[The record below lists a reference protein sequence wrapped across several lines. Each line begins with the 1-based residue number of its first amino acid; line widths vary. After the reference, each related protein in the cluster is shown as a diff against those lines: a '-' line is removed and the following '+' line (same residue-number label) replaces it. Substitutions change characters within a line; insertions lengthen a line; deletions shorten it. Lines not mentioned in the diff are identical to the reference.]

1 MVLEIILIII
11 SIVLSAF
18 FSSSEAAFLS
28 IQKTKIFHMVNNKK
42 KGADLVAKLLE
53 NKDKLISTIVVGNAI
68 VNIGFAALLS
78 ALFFKITGDEIQT
91 AFLTTLVGTII
102 LVIFGDV
109 LPKAIAVRLSES
121 ITIIYS
127 RPLRF
132 LEIVFAPIVYL
143 LTLILKGIDNTSNM
157 NSKEASNSITE
168 EELLTLID
176 IGEEEG
182 SLEPQEAEMI
192 ENVFRFGDSQAQE
205 IMTPRIEIISMSSQS
220 TIKDYKDVYSEH
232 SHSRFPIYENSE
244 DNIVGIISSKDILM
258 SLSKKVVDDNTKLK
272 ELIREPYFVPET
284 KRNFEIFN
292 EMRNSG
298 DKIAII
304 IDEYGGLSGVLTLR
318 KLLEEVVGDFGE
330 EGTEPEEELI
340 EIDINTFNIDGGIS
354 IQDLNEELEDY
365 DIEMPI
371 PDGDYETAAGFVMQ
385 KLGRIPKNGDKI
397 DFHDLVFE
405 VKEIKGLKPEL
416 LQVTKKN
423 NSISFSTN
431 ENKS

>member
-1 MVLEIILIII
+1 MTLEIILIII
-11 SIVLSAF
+11 SIILSAF

-28 IQKTKIFHMVNNKK
+28 IQKTKLFHMVNNKR

-78 ALFFKITGDEIQT
+78 AFFFKITADEIQT
-91 AFLTTLVGTII
+91 AFLTTVVGTII

-121 ITIIYS
+121 VTVIYS
-127 RPLRF
+127 RPLRI
-132 LEIVFAPIVYL
+132 LEVIFAPIVYI
-143 LTLILKGIDNTSNM
+143 LTLILKGIDSTSNM
-157 NSKEASNSITE
+157 NSNAEANTITE

-205 IMTPRIEIISMSSQS
+205 IMTPRTEIISLSSDS
-220 TIKDYKDVYSEH
+220 NVRNFKDIYAEH
-232 SHSRFPIYENSE
+232 SHSRFPVYEGSE
-244 DNIVGIISSKDILM
+244 DNIIGIISTKDILM
-258 SLSKKVVDDNTKLK
+258 GISKKKTDDETKIK
-272 ELIREPYFVPET
+272 EIIRKPYFVPET

-292 EMRNSG
+292 EMRLSG

-304 IDEYGGLSGVLTLR
+304 IDEYGGLSGVMTLK

-330 EGTEPEEELI
+330 EGTKPEEELI
-340 EIDINTFNIDGGIS
+340 EIDTNTFNIDGGMS
-354 IQDLNEELEDY
+354 IQDLNEEFED
-365 DIEMPI
+365 ININI
-371 PDGDYETAAGFVMQ
+371 PDGDYETVAGFILQ
-385 KLGRIPKNGDKI
+385 KIGKMPQAGDH
-397 DFHDLVFE
+397 FEYSNLFFE
-405 VKEIKGLKPEL
+405 VLEMKGLKLETVK
-416 LQVTKKN
+416 VTKK
-423 NSISFSTN
+423 SQSAIFPDQKTN
-431 ENKS
+431 P

>member
-121 ITIIYS
+121 MTIIYS